1 MKRKERERKPDNR
14 IVMYQTP
21 EQEKRLD
28 AYCLAVMNKKGKVI
42 SGLKPLIFKKAIDE
56 WLDKHEKDLNALD
69 DATD

>member
-42 SGLKPLIFKKAIDE
+42 SGLKPLAS
-56 WLDKHEKDLNALD
+56 
-69 DATD
+69 